1 MEKNEA
7 RQKHLD
13 RLRGWRNH
21 GEKDVS
27 MDFLKDFL
35 KQEVERPY
43 KQLHEI
49 AEVWEKLVPA
59 PVVKNT
65 RLESLGRGVLRVVVG
80 SSATLYELDR
90 LLRSGLER
98 EIIRAHK
105 GPAFGKISLR
115 VGRIAGDRNP
125 RE

>member
-7 RQKHLD
+7 KQKHLD

-21 GEKDVS
+21 AEKDVS

-49 AEVWEKLVPA
+49 AEVWQKLVP
-59 PVVKNT
+59 PELVKKT
-65 RLESLGRGVLRVVVG
+65 RLESLSRGVLKVAVG
-80 SSATLYELDR
+80 SSAALYELER
-90 LLRSGLER
+90 LLRSGLEN

-105 GPAFGKISLR
+105 GPAFRKISLR
-115 VGRIAGDRNP
+115 QGRIG
-125 RE
+125 E

>member
-7 RQKHLD
+7 KQKHLD
-13 RLRGWRNH
+13 RLRGWRNYA
-21 GEKDVS
+21 EKDVS

-43 KQLHEI
+43 KQLHQI
-49 AEVWEKLVPA
+49 AEVWEKLVPVEVA
-59 PVVKNT
+59 KKT
-65 RLESLGRGVLRVVVG
+65 KLESLSRGVLRVAVG

-90 LLRSGLER
+90 LLRSGLEN

-105 GPAFGKISLR
+105 GPAFRKISLR
-115 VGRIAGDRNP
+115 VGRVVGSDKG
-125 RE
+125 

>member
-1 MEKNEA
+1 MEKGEA

-13 RLRGWRNH
+13 RLREWRNH
-21 GEKDVS
+21 AERDVS

-49 AEVWEKLVPA
+49 AEVWEKMVPA
-59 PVVKNT
+59 TVVKNT
-65 RLESLGRGVLRVVVG
+65 RLESLARGVLRVAVG

-105 GPAFGKISLR
+105 GPAFRKISLR
-115 VGRIAGDRNP
+115 VGRIGQ
-125 RE
+125 